1 MWHADLPECY
11 SLQGSGLKRPHF
23 FRLPRLAVLLCGL
36 LLAPLASAAPLQ
48 FALVAKRV
56 DHRFFILAAEGCAE
70 AAQAQGDSCLLLGAA
85 GPTHFRRQNEA
96 LKAAFE
102 RGLDGIALSVTHS
115 KWLADHA
122 LQRAGKTPLIT
133 FDSDLGPAEQPLRK
147 GYVGL
152 DNLLFGQQLGMLA
165 QRFRPQG
172 GRLCILSGSP
182 QDTNLQERIQ
192 GIRQQLLRSGRGADG
207 TVDPLNGEN
216 GWSESQR
223 CPLYSADDQEKA
235 LIQLATL
242 LSTSQVDAI
251 VTTGSWP
258 IYQADAFRR
267 QLGPLLAERGTRGT
281 GPVIIMTADEP
292 DEAQLEL
299 LDEGLVQAYLGAQ
312 SRELGRQS
320 YRILKHLARDEPIP
334 EKVLVGSHIYLPK
347 ASPELPAEY

>member
-1 MWHADLPECY
+1 MER
-11 SLQGSGLKRPHF
+11 SLSSCSLSAAGLLF
-23 FRLPRLAVLLCGL
+23 GL
-36 LLAPLASAAPLQ
+36 LLAPFSNAESLQ

-56 DHRFFILAAEGCAE
+56 DQHFFIQVGKGCAE
-70 AAQAQGDSCLLLGAA
+70 AAQAEGDTCLLLGPS
-85 GPTHFRRQNEA
+85 GPAHFRRQNEA
-96 LKAAFE
+96 LEQALDKD
-102 RGLDGIALSVTHS
+102 LDGIALSVTHS
-115 KWLADHA
+115 KWLAEHA
-122 LQRAGKTPLIT
+122 LKRASKPPLIT
-133 FDSDLGPAEQPLRK
+133 FDSDLGPAEQHLRRS
-147 GYVGL
+147 YVGL
-152 DNLLFGQQLGMLA
+152 DNLAFGRQLGRLV

-207 TVDPLNGEN
+207 AVDPLNGEN
-216 GWSESQR
+216 GWNESQR

-235 LIQLATL
+235 LIQLTTL

-267 QLGPLLAERGTRGT
+267 QLGPLLAERGKRGT

-347 ASPELPAEY
+347 ASPDLPAKY